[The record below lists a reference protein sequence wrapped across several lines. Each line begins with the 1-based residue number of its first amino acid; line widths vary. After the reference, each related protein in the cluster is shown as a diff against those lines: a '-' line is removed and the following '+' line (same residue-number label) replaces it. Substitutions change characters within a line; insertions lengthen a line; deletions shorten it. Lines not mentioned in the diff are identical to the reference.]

1 MTIDSRIKTTS
12 LVLVFFVLGMGVI
25 LFWNCR
31 QIENGI
37 EHMRMNSQI
46 VEAAF
51 MLRVLMDEQLTY
63 PGKRTL
69 HQWQRQHEVLGQIL
83 REATYSD
90 VARPAAL
97 NKLRDDY
104 EDVSLPFAQLV
115 ARQTPKSGEIDT
127 QTGTALEETL
137 KTMLSLHLEKM
148 VNTACR
154 LTVSSQVSAL
164 NMQKLTKQVI
174 VWTTILMTSI
184 LLINLFL
191 LKKSVV
197 NPLKRIS
204 EGAQIVGD
212 GNLSYSVDAESNDE
226 VGHLASAFNK
236 MTRNLK
242 KTHDSLETE
251 IRERKQTEQ
260 ELLRSNADLE
270 QFAYVASHDLQEPL
284 RNVTNCVQILKEE
297 YGNKLD
303 ADADQLI
310 HYAVDSVVRMK
321 GLINDLLLFSRV
333 GTRGQPIE
341 ETNCE
346 EVLQETLTSLESA
359 ITETRAVIT
368 HDPLPTVPADGTQ
381 LLQVFQNLVA
391 NAIKFRRDEP
401 PRIHVSAVKNE
412 SEWVFSVKDNGIG
425 IEPRHFE
432 RIFIIFQRL
441 HKRTENE
448 GSGMGLAI
456 VKKIVERHKGRAW
469 VESEIGVGSTFYFTI
484 PDKGC
489 ERR

>member
-12 LVLVFFVLGMGVI
+12 LVLVFFVLGIGVI

-37 EHMRMNSQI
+37 EQMRMNSQI

-69 HQWQRQHEVLGQIL
+69 SQWQRQHDVLGQIL

-90 VARPAAL
+90 AARPAML
-97 NKLRDDY
+97 KKLRDDY
-104 EDVSLPFAQLV
+104 EDVGLPFAQLV
-115 ARQTPKSGEIDT
+115 ARQTPKSGEINT
-127 QTGTALEETL
+127 QTVTALDETL
-137 KTMLSLHLEKM
+137 RTLLSLHLEKI

-164 NMQKLTKQVI
+164 NMQKLTKKVI
-174 VWTTILMTSI
+174 VWTTILMMSI
-184 LLINLFL
+184 FLINLYL
-191 LKKSVV
+191 LEKSVV
-197 NPLKRIS
+197 NPLRRIS

-212 GNLSYSVDAESNDE
+212 GNLGYSVDANSSDE
-226 VGHLASAFNK
+226 VGQLAAAFNK
-236 MTRNLK
+236 MSRNLK
-242 KTHDSLETE
+242 KTHDSLEME
-251 IRERKQTEQ
+251 IRERKHTEQ
-260 ELLRSNADLE
+260 ELLRSNAELQ

-284 RNVTNCVQILKEE
+284 RNVANCVQILKEE
-297 YGNKLD
+297 YRNKLD

-321 GLINDLLLFSRV
+321 ALISDLLLFSRV
-333 GTRGQPIE
+333 GTRSQQFE

-346 EVLQETLTSLESA
+346 EVLEETLTSMRSSIA
-359 ITETRAVIT
+359 ETGAVIT
-368 HDPLPTVPADGTQ
+368 HDPLPTIPADGTQ

-401 PRIHVSAVKNE
+401 PKVHISAVKNG
-412 SEWVFSVKDNGIG
+412 SEWVFSLKDNGIG
-425 IEPRHFE
+425 IESRHFE
-432 RIFIIFQRL
+432 RILVIFQRL
-441 HKRTENE
+441 HNRTEYD

-456 VKKIVERHKGRAW
+456 VKKIVERHQGKVW
-469 VESEIGVGSTFYFTI
+469 VESEVGVGSTFYFTI
-484 PDKGC
+484 PNEG
-489 ERR
+489 